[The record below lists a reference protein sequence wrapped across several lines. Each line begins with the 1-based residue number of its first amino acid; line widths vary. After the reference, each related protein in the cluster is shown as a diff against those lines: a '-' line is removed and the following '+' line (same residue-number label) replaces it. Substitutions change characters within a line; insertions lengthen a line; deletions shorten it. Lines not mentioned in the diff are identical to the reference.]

1 MQMAIVQYVLAVYR
15 KVSLCIG
22 FRLITSLRVD
32 CQWADAK
39 CRVAKRQTRQRE
51 RAYTSVCRRLN
62 RALLHNS
69 TSSES
74 TDAATA
80 RVAAAKSAWY
90 EQRRAYR
97 LLRQRKCTAFWV
109 DKVESERSHPSK
121 LWESVDKLLG
131 RGRTSACPSL
141 SVETLNSFFV
151 EKVCKVRATHCYYWQ
166 RVCTDVLTSA

>member
-80 RVAAAKSAWY
+80 RVAAAKMTARCLVTVLYGCGVPINPSYILFLERCATK
-90 EQRRAYR
+90 
-97 LLRQRKCTAFWV
+97 LR
-109 DKVESERSHPSK
+109 
-121 LWESVDKLLG
+121 
-131 RGRTSACPSL
+131 
-141 SVETLNSFFV
+141 
-151 EKVCKVRATHCYYWQ
+151 
-166 RVCTDVLTSA
+166 